1 MPPKTPGPKAKRP
14 EAKRAKAKRQSRG
27 LRAVA
32 EAVQDVTGNLNRR
45 NGFAEPALVRAW
57 TEIVGPDLATQCAPL
72 RLVAGPHGK
81 GGTLHIRVS
90 GPLALELQHL
100 QPQVLQRV
108 NGYFGY
114 RAVDRL
120 ALRQAP
126 MASLPGTPPRRRM
139 PAPRSLPE
147 AERAALDAQLATV
160 TDPDLRAA
168 LARLGRHVLS
178 NPRRGGSP

>member
-1 MPPKTPGPKAKRP
+1 MPPKKPRRG
-14 EAKRAKAKRQSRG
+14 RG

-32 EAVQDVTGNLNRR
+32 EAVQDVTGTLNRR
-45 NGFAEPALVRAW
+45 NGFTEPALVRAW
-57 TEIVGPDLATQCAPL
+57 TEIVGPDLAAQSAPI

-81 GGTLHIRVS
+81 DGTLHIRVS

-114 RAVDRL
+114 RAVARL
-120 ALRQAP
+120 ALRQVP
-126 MASLPGTPPRRRM
+126 LASLPGVPMRRRPPPPRT
-139 PAPRSLPE
+139 LPE
-147 AERAALDAQLATV
+147 ADRAALDAQLATV